1 MNITEQITADIKTA
15 MKAKDMATLQALR
28 DIKSKLMLEMTKDG
42 SDGIDEGVGIQIL
55 NKLYKQRVDAAAIY
69 KEQGRADLHD
79 EEMQQ
84 AEVIKQYLPEQ
95 LSPEKLQ
102 STVEEIVARVGASS
116 MADMGKV
123 MGIASKELA
132 GKADGKDIA
141 NVVRALLG

>member
-123 MGIASKELA
+123 MGFASKELA